1 MKHEGDQ
8 QARILKI
15 KGCVMQKLFIKHL
28 YRLSQMHE
36 QCNKDLMY
44 CTLLTNWQSLST
56 FLQIPW
62 MAEDFKRWKRKD
74 WSDFWRG
81 WRILVGL

>member
-8 QARILKI
+8 QARCLKI
-15 KGCVMQKLFIKHL
+15 KSWFIQKLI
-28 YRLSQMHE
+28 YRTSVH
-36 QCNKDLMY
+36 MY
-44 CTLLTNWQSLST
+44 NVTGLNVQVIYISLST

-74 WSDFWRG
+74 WSYFWRG